1 MRSWSN
7 EGEAIELTVKRDK
20 FSQSMTVAIV
30 SLQFADVIEMLNYY
44 DAMRQLMKRY
54 DKKQAETA

>member
-1 MRSWSN
+1 
-7 EGEAIELTVKRDK
+7 
-20 FSQSMTVAIV
+20 MTVAIV